1 MNRKPQSYQKFKILK
16 DTFYSSVGFF
26 NNSVIYNCRSLVG
39 KLILDSEII
48 IMQKKNI
55 ISLFW
60 VGFGVNI
67 FFFIITTD
75 DKTIENFFYGLLICL
90 VYSFFLGIGNA
101 MTNELLNKKF
111 SWTEQTR
118 ARTIFGIIALVFI
131 NVIISYLCGYL
142 NFVVIQQKAT
152 TAAFFSEKY
161 NMVNWFTIN
170 ISLMI
175 SAFLHAKGFMEELKK
190 NTKKEVVEQKLIAK
204 SANAQF
210 ESLKN
215 QLDPHFLF
223 NSLNVL
229 TALIDENPE
238 QAQKFTTSMSKIYR
252 YVLEQKDKEIVKVE
266 DEIEFAKIYCNL
278 LKTRFED
285 SVSFN
290 FDINPDD
297 LQKLV
302 VPLSLQLLLE
312 NCIKHNFATSSKPL
326 NVRIFTEGKFLCI
339 ENNLQVREQLKES
352 AGIGLSNIVQRYALL
367 TRDHVFIEK
376 SEQTFKVKIPILTEK
391 IAKKMDTYTA
401 PDTENIAY
409 HRAAKRVKELKSFYG
424 NLISY
429 CIVIPFLTIFNLLT
443 SPGQLWFYWPMLGW
457 GIGLTAHAMN
467 VFAIGKNWEEK
478 KIQEILNKEN
488 QK

>member
-1 MNRKPQSYQKFKILK
+1 
-16 DTFYSSVGFF
+16 
-26 NNSVIYNCRSLVG
+26 
-39 KLILDSEII
+39 
-48 IMQKKNI
+48 MQKKQ
-55 ISLFW
+55 LMTLAW
-60 VGFGVNI
+60 VTLGSSI
-67 FFFIITTD
+67 FFFIFFSD
-75 DKTIENFFYGLLICL
+75 EKTLESYIYNLLISAM
-90 VYSFFLGIGNA
+90 YAFGMGISNGVLNDF
-101 MTNELLNKKF
+101 LNKKF

-118 ARTIFGIIALVFI
+118 LRTVLGIIATIIVNFILVYVCNYI
-131 NVIISYLCGYL
+131 
-142 NFVVIQQKAT
+142 NFVVIQKVAT
-152 TAAFFSEKY
+152 PEVFFSGRY
-161 NMVNWFTIN
+161 NFANWFMIN
-170 ISLMI
+170 FALMI

-190 NTKKEVVEQKLIAK
+190 NTKQEVVEQKLIAK

-252 YVLEQKDKEIVKVE
+252 YVLEQKDKEMVKVE

-285 SVSFN
+285 SVN
-290 FDINPDD
+290 FTFDVNADD

-326 NVRIFTEGKFLCI
+326 NIRIFTEGKFLCI

-352 AGIGLSNIVQRYALL
+352 AGIGLANIVQRYALL
-367 TRDHVFIEK
+367 TKENVFIEK
-376 SEQTFKVKIPILTEK
+376 TEQTFKVKIPILIEK
-391 IAKKMDTYTA
+391 ISQTMTTYT
-401 PDTENIAY
+401 PQPSENIAY
-409 HRAAKRVKELKSFYG
+409 ERAVKRVKELKGFYG

-429 CIVIPFLTIFNLLT
+429 CIVIPFLVIINLLT
-443 SPGQLWFYWPMLGW
+443 SPKQIWFYWPMLGW
-457 GIGLTAHAMN
+457 GIGILAHGMN

-478 KIQEILNKEN
+478 KIQEIMN
-488 QK
+488 QDNIKKY

>member
-1 MNRKPQSYQKFKILK
+1 MKR
-16 DTFYSSVGFF
+16 
-26 NNSVIYNCRSLVG
+26 
-39 KLILDSEII
+39 
-48 IMQKKNI
+48 KNI
-55 ISLFW
+55 ISLLW
-60 VGFGVNI
+60 VGFGVNL
-67 FFFIITTD
+67 FFFIVDTD
-75 DKTIENFFYGLLICL
+75 EKTVESFFYGLLICL
-90 VYSFFLGIGNA
+90 MYSLFIGMSNGL
-101 MTNELLNKKF
+101 TNEFLNKKF
-111 SWTEQTR
+111 PWAEQTR
-118 ARTIFGIIALVFI
+118 TRTIFGIIALVI
-131 NVIISYLCGYL
+131 VNVVVSYLCGYL
-142 NFVVIQQKAT
+142 NFVVIQKTAT
-152 TAAFFSEKY
+152 TETFFSGKY
-161 NMVNWFTIN
+161 NFINWFTIN
-170 ISLMI
+170 IALMI

-190 NTKKEVVEQKLIAK
+190 NTKKEVGEQKLIAK

-252 YVLEQKDKEIVKVE
+252 YVLEQKDKEMVKVE

-285 SVSFN
+285 SVNFT

-297 LQKLV
+297 LQKFV

-326 NVRIFTEGKFLCI
+326 NIRIFTEGKFLSI

-352 AGIGLSNIVQRYALL
+352 AGIGLANIVQRYALL
-367 TRDHVFIEK
+367 TKDNVFIEK

-391 IAKKMDTYTA
+391 KSQTMTTYTSET
-401 PDTENIAY
+401 TENIAY
-409 HRAAKRVKELKSFYG
+409 ERAVKRVKELKSFYG

-429 CIVIPFLTIFNLLT
+429 CIVIPFLIIINVLV
-443 SPGQLWFYWPMLGW
+443 SPKHLWFYWPMLGW
-457 GIGLTAHAMN
+457 GIGVLAHGMN
-467 VFAIGKNWEEK
+467 VFAIGRNWEEK
-478 KIQEILNKEN
+478 KIREIMN

>member
-161 NMVNWFTIN
+161 NTRR
-170 ISLMI
+170 STARAGGGG
-175 SAFLHAKGFMEELKK
+175 SAPSRFP
-190 NTKKEVVEQKLIAK
+190 
-204 SANAQF
+204 S
-210 ESLKN
+210 S
-215 QLDPHFLF
+215 PPPR
-223 NSLNVL
+223 SSSSSSPSS
-229 TALIDENPE
+229 TA
-238 QAQKFTTSMSKIYR
+238 SR
-252 YVLEQKDKEIVKVE
+252 
-266 DEIEFAKIYCNL
+266 
-278 LKTRFED
+278 
-285 SVSFN
+285 
-290 FDINPDD
+290 
-297 LQKLV
+297 
-302 VPLSLQLLLE
+302 
-312 NCIKHNFATSSKPL
+312 SSIRSTP
-326 NVRIFTEGKFLCI
+326 
-339 ENNLQVREQLKES
+339 
-352 AGIGLSNIVQRYALL
+352 
-367 TRDHVFIEK
+367 
-376 SEQTFKVKIPILTEK
+376 
-391 IAKKMDTYTA
+391 
-401 PDTENIAY
+401 
-409 HRAAKRVKELKSFYG
+409 
-424 NLISY
+424 
-429 CIVIPFLTIFNLLT
+429 
-443 SPGQLWFYWPMLGW
+443 
-457 GIGLTAHAMN
+457 
-467 VFAIGKNWEEK
+467 
-478 KIQEILNKEN
+478 
-488 QK
+488 